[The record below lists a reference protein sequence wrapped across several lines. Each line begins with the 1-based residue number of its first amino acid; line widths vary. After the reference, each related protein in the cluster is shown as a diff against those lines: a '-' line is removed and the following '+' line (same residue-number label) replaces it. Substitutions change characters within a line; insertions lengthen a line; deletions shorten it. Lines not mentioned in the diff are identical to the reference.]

1 MLLNLPDQLALA
13 LGVSLCAVVV
23 LAAWLAATKQRRN
36 FGEARS
42 MKLRIALTVAVRD
55 ADAEDL
61 ERLLS
66 KMLASRR
73 GRDDVIVALDRL
85 RHEGITDD
93 QARLLTTVAREL
105 DESGAVLRLIAAMM
119 ASKGP
124 TQRARGALLAG
135 VLGLSEPIDRL
146 AALLEDPDVDARQAA
161 CRALGMLASDD
172 AAWVLTRALDGGR
185 VNPDRVLEEL
195 ERPWAAPVLEL
206 AIAAPAFAPIRSLL
220 AEALG
225 CAGNASATPAL
236 VALLESGSD
245 EERTRACRAL
255 ARTHSRAGIPA
266 LCRALVDTAWQ
277 VRAQAALA
285 LGAIGRGDQKTVKAL
300 EAGLTDPQ
308 WWVRANCASALV
320 SIGPKGVAGL
330 ERALASDDR
339 FARERA
345 REALALRAAA
355 EPIDRGTAA

>member
-13 LGVSLCAVVV
+13 LGVSGCAVVV

-36 FGEARS
+36 VGEARS

-55 ADAEDL
+55 ADAATL

-66 KMLASRR
+66 TMLASRR

-93 QARLLTTVAREL
+93 QARLLATIAREL
-105 DESGAVLRLIAAMM
+105 ESGAVLRLIAAMM

-135 VLGLSEPIDRL
+135 VLGLSEPIARL

-285 LGAIGRGDQKTVKAL
+285 LGAIGRGDQKTVMAL

-339 FARERA
+339 FARDRA

>member
-1 MLLNLPDQLALA
+1 MLLNLPDQLAHA
-13 LGVSLCAVVV
+13 LGVSVCAVVV

-36 FGEARS
+36 VGEARS

-55 ADAEDL
+55 ADAATL

-66 KMLASRR
+66 TMLASRR

-93 QARLLTTVAREL
+93 RARLLATIAREL
-105 DESGAVLRLIAAMM
+105 ESGAVLRLIAAMM

-124 TQRARGALLAG
+124 TQRTRGALLAG
-135 VLGLSEPIDRL
+135 VLGLSEPIARL

-285 LGAIGRGDQKTVKAL
+285 LGAIGRGDQKTVMAL

-339 FARERA
+339 FARDRA

>member
-13 LGVSLCAVVV
+13 LGVSVCAVVV

-36 FGEARS
+36 VGEARS

-55 ADAEDL
+55 ADAATL

-66 KMLASRR
+66 TMLASRR

-93 QARLLTTVAREL
+93 QARLLATIAREL
-105 DESGAVLRLIAAMM
+105 ESGAVLRLIAAMM

-135 VLGLSEPIDRL
+135 VLGLSEPIARL

-206 AIAAPAFAPIRSLL
+206 AIAAPAFAPVRSLL

-285 LGAIGRGDQKTVKAL
+285 LGAIGRGDQKTVMAL

-339 FARERA
+339 FARDRA